1 LSTRRRV
8 HILGASG
15 SGTTTL
21 AAALA
26 ARLGCAHF
34 DTDDFFWLPTE
45 PKFQEIRPVE
55 ERIALLASA
64 LDHAEG
70 WVLSGSLPG
79 WGDVFIPRFEL
90 VVFIYVPPEVRMA
103 RLAQREAGRYGADAI
118 APGGAHHAKYETFM
132 TWAAAY
138 DTGDVSR
145 TRGIHE
151 QWLAALPCP
160 VLRLTTVATVAD
172 HLDQVLACLAQQ
184 RVEGP
189 SRSGSH

>member
-1 LSTRRRV
+1 MRV

-21 AAALA
+21 GAALA
-26 ARLGCAHF
+26 ERLGCAHL

-45 PKFQEIRPVE
+45 PKFLEIRPIE
-55 ERIALLASA
+55 ERVALLASA
-64 LDHAEG
+64 LDAARS
-70 WVLSGSLPG
+70 WVLSGSLCG

-90 VVFIYVPPEVRMA
+90 VVFIYIPPEVRMT
-103 RLAQREAGRYGADAI
+103 RLAQREAVRYGADAI

-145 TRGIHE
+145 TRAIHE
-151 QWLAALPCP
+151 QWLATLPCP
-160 VLRLTTVATVAD
+160 VLRLTAAAPVAE
-172 HLDQVLACLAQQ
+172 HLDQVLARLA
-184 RVEGP
+184 
-189 SRSGSH
+189 S